1 MAARGLLALFRD
13 VDSEMLVKKDR
24 GKVRDQHKKEAF
36 GAKHVVKGVQGLEL
50 LNVTDSDEE
59 GSDSDGVLECRS
71 VAVWCSVVQSG
82 AVWCGVL

>member
-59 GSDSDGVLECRS
+59 GSDSDGVCVCVCVCACVCVCVCVRH
-71 VAVWCSVVQSG
+71 G
-82 AVWCGVL
+82 FR